1 MENTKKV
8 EEVGTESKAKKVE
21 KPKKS
26 TKKTTN
32 ETEVK
37 QTEIKLDF
45 VKLCQEKN
53 ARHKREEK
61 AKEYS
66 ELVKRS
72 REQRKRK
79 IFKAMETVVIVLTF
93 VIVAAIVIQD
103 KSNVEAETQ
112 GNTYTMQ
119 GELQGNHVVLEDGNC
134 HEVSKEYA
142 NYTSKTKEVTVTLND
157 NGTEEVK
164 DDVVVDIR

>member
-53 ARHKREEK
+53 AAAEPLAGTKKEVHQRLVLIRKLLIRHKF
-61 AKEYS
+61 A
-66 ELVKRS
+66 
-72 REQRKRK
+72 
-79 IFKAMETVVIVLTF
+79 
-93 VIVAAIVIQD
+93 
-103 KSNVEAETQ
+103 
-112 GNTYTMQ
+112 
-119 GELQGNHVVLEDGNC
+119 LQ
-134 HEVSKEYA
+134 
-142 NYTSKTKEVTVTLND
+142 
-157 NGTEEVK
+157 
-164 DDVVVDIR
+164 